1 MSNLFLFLIK
11 KRSKSLLLYIYKCM
25 FCSKEL
31 ERFLSSNQTANFL
44 FDSLQSIIKYEKKL
58 VFLNGYTLA

>member
-1 MSNLFLFLIK
+1 
-11 KRSKSLLLYIYKCM
+11 M

>member
-1 MSNLFLFLIK
+1 
-11 KRSKSLLLYIYKCM
+11 M

-31 ERFLSSNQTANFL
+31 ERFFSSNQTANFL
-44 FDSLQSIIKYEKKL
+44 IDSLQSIIKYEKTL